1 MMGFDIKRFN
11 GLALA
16 VSLAAGVL
24 FAGCSPTTTGAVKE
38 DVSLTGQT
46 QALKEAGIQYRGPE
60 YNIAILEFDNKT
72 ASKSLGV
79 GEAATDIMRTI
90 VKQAGLE
97 PIVVTK
103 TELKEQERLM
113 ELQQSGAVKTGL
125 KKADEG
131 YDSLD
136 YRIAGS
142 VTAYHEVEE
151 SSNVLLSQKKTR
163 IARVQVDYSLVDVA
177 TGKSLV
183 SDSGMGEYTKTTGGM
198 LGMGSKSTADP
209 GLRDGALRDA
219 LSKALTSMVAKLNE
233 MPFTGKVLHVDG
245 RSVTIRAGTRSRVEP
260 GTVLS
265 VYSTGV
271 DLVDPDT
278 GRVIGKREKLI
289 GEIKL
294 AEHQGERISEA
305 EVSSGT
311 GFKVGDVV
319 KVKK

>member
-1 MMGFDIKRFN
+1 MKFN
-11 GLALA
+11 VMSLNRLA
-16 VSLAAGVL
+16 VAVCLGALVFA
-24 FAGCSPTTTGAVKE
+24 AGCSPKTTGTVKE
-38 DVSLTGQT
+38 DVSLTEQT
-46 QALKEAGIQYRGPE
+46 QALKEAGAQYRGPE
-60 YNIAILEFDNKT
+60 YNIAILEFENKT

-90 VKQAGLE
+90 IKQAGLE

-103 TELKEQERLM
+103 SELAEQERLM

-125 KKADEG
+125 KRADEG

-136 YRIAGS
+136 FRIAGS

-151 SSNVLLSQKKTR
+151 STDVLLSQRKKR

-183 SDSGMGEYTKTTGGM
+183 SDSGMGEYSKTTGGV

-219 LSKALTSMVAKLNE
+219 LSKAMTSMVAKLNE
-233 MPFTGKVLHVDG
+233 LPFTGKVLHVDG
-245 RSVTIRAGTRSRVEP
+245 RSVTIRAGTRSRLEP

-265 VYSTGV
+265 VYSAGV

-289 GEIKL
+289 GEIRL

-319 KVKK
+319 KVKR